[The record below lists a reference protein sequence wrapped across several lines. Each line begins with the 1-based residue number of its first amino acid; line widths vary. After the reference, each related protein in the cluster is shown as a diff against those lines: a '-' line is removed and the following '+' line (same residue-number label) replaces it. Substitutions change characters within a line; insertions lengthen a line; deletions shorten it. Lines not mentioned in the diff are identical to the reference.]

1 LLAQLPGLQAR
12 SIGAL
17 ERMHDRVANPT
28 GAVKSTAVIA
38 SETMILLNIE
48 LLISQVRPHVE
59 ESVQPLA
66 ALFMRI
72 LSRLLVFICISPSI
86 LRGRRPQLSQ
96 EIENYEN

>member
-1 LLAQLPGLQAR
+1 MLAHEPGLHVCSA
-12 SIGAL
+12 GAL
-17 ERMHDRVANPT
+17 DRMHDREAKPT
-28 GAVKSTAVIA
+28 GAVNSTAVIA

-48 LLISQVRPHVE
+48 SLISQVRPHVE